1 MDRWLGRLSELFYA
15 CLRLVA
21 GGLFACHG
29 AQKLFGVLGGHPVTG
44 NALLTVAGMIEL
56 AGGALIGLGLFA
68 SWAAFLASGEMAY
81 AYFTVHAPRGL
92 FPIANGGELAA
103 VYCFVFLYVAAHGS
117 GRISLDAL
125 FGAGRRGSSRGR

>member
-15 CLRLVA
+15 VMRLVV

-29 AQKLFGVLGGHPVTG
+29 VQKLFGLLGGHAVTG

-56 AGGALIGLGLFA
+56 VGGALIALGLFA
-68 SWAAFLASGEMAY
+68 SWAAFVSSGEMAY
-81 AYFTVHAPRGL
+81 AYWAVHAPRGL
-92 FPIANGGELAA
+92 WPVANGGELAA
-103 VYCFVFLYVAAHGS
+103 LYCLVFLYLAAHGS

-125 FGAGRRGSSRGR
+125 FGTGGRASGRSR